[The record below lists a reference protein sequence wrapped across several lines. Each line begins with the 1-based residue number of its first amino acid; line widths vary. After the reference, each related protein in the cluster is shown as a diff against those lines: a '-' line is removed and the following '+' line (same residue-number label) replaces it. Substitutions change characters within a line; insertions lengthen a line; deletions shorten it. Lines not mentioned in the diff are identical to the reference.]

1 MCSFVLSLG
10 NWRAHGQHFL
20 CMTVCKI
27 SDHREGQ
34 WRLFLRVSMKAS
46 WRQHGDGG
54 GAVRPQFDSKAWV
67 EMWKSQCIPHTDTL
81 MLAIS
86 RHLAGKQV
94 RKHPPSKA
102 VVFPVVTY
110 GCESWTIKKA
120 EHQKTDAFK
129 LWSWRT
135 QSPMDCKEIKPVNP
149 KGNQP
154 WIYIGRADAEAY
166 APILWL
172 PDVKSQLIGKDLDA
186 GKDWWDRGKEVT
198 EDETVRQLHQL
209 SAYEFEQTP
218 GDSERQGSLASCSL
232 WGHKESVVSGCT
244 TTFSNIAG
252 QRGLGRK
259 PETGRW
265 DLEAQGKPGA
275 LC

>member
-1 MCSFVLSLG
+1 MCPFVLSLG

-102 VVFPVVTY
+102 VVFSSSHIWMW
-110 GCESWTIKKA
+110 E
-120 EHQKTDAFK
+120 
-129 LWSWRT
+129 
-135 QSPMDCKEIKPVNP
+135 
-149 KGNQP
+149 
-154 WIYIGRADAEAY
+154 
-166 APILWL
+166 
-172 PDVKSQLIGKDLDA
+172 LD
-186 GKDWWDRGKEVT
+186 
-198 EDETVRQLHQL
+198 
-209 SAYEFEQTP
+209 
-218 GDSERQGSLASCSL
+218 
-232 WGHKESVVSGCT
+232 HKEGWAPKNWCFQIVKLEDSWES
-244 TTFSNIAG
+244 
-252 QRGLGRK
+252 RGL
-259 PETGRW
+259 
-265 DLEAQGKPGA
+265 QGD
-275 LC
+275 